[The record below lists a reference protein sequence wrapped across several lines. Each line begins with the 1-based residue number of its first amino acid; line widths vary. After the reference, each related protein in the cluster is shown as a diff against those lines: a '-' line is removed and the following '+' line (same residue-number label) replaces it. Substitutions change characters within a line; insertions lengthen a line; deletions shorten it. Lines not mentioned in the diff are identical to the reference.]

1 MCVSHI
7 ICQSHLLYCRLKF
20 VLKKNV
26 RNVTGTV
33 VVLDYIDDKGH
44 LLALDSVVTWCMWGV
59 VYYTSISIVILVDE
73 SSELYSR
80 AAAVHFDSKCR
91 ILQGF
96 ADIDQLLLSGAK
108 FFGGF
113 GQLYRIFEPWT
124 LPIYPWRFTTF
135 NPASS

>member
-1 MCVSHI
+1 
-7 ICQSHLLYCRLKF
+7 
-20 VLKKNV
+20 
-26 RNVTGTV
+26 
-33 VVLDYIDDKGH
+33 
-44 LLALDSVVTWCMWGV
+44 
-59 VYYTSISIVILVDE
+59 
-73 SSELYSR
+73 
-80 AAAVHFDSKCR
+80 VHFDSKCR